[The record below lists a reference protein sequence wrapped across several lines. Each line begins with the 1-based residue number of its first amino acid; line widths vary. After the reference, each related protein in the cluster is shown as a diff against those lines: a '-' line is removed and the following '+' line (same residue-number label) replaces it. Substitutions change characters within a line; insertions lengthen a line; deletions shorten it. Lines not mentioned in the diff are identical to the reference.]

1 MARKFK
7 SMDGNNAA
15 AHVSY
20 AFSEVAAIY
29 PITPSSPMAD
39 LVDQWSAN
47 GLKNIFG
54 TQVKV
59 VEMQSE
65 AGAAGAVHGSLG
77 AGALTSTYTASQGLL
92 LMIPNMYKI
101 AAEQLPTVFHVS
113 ARTVST
119 HALNIFGDHSDV
131 MACRQTGF
139 AMLAEGNVQE
149 VMDLSP
155 VAHLAAISGKVP
167 FINFFDGFR
176 TSHEIQKVAVWD
188 FEDLKDMCDM
198 EAVEAFRKHA
208 LNPEH
213 PSTRGSHENGDIF
226 FQHREACNK
235 YYDELPAVVEKYMG
249 KINEKLGTNYQLFN
263 YYGAPDADRVIIA
276 MGSICDVAE
285 EVIDYMN
292 AHGEKVGLVKV
303 RLYRPFAADKLIAAI
318 PATAKK
324 IAVLDR
330 TKEPG
335 ALGEPLYLDVVSAL
349 ANAGMNDVKVIGGR
363 YGLGSKD
370 TPPASVFAV
379 YEELNAAE
387 PRRQFTI
394 GIVDDVTNLSLP
406 EKDAPNT
413 AAEGTIECKFWGLGG
428 DGTVGANKNSIK
440 IIGDHTDKYIQA
452 YFQYDSKKTGG
463 VTISHLRF
471 GDKPIRSPYYINKAD
486 FVACH
491 NPSYV
496 TKGFKM
502 VNDVKPG
509 GVFMIN
515 CQWDF
520 DELCHHL
527 NAEAKRYIAKNNIQ
541 LYTINAIDL
550 AAKIGMGKRTNT
562 ILQSAFFTLAKVMPQ
577 EQAIQYMKDAATK
590 SYSKKGEDVVKM
602 NHEAIDAGATAF
614 VKIDVPAGWANAADE
629 KAGHSLEGKA
639 ELVTMVKDILE
650 PVGRMDGDSLPVSV
664 FVPHVDGQFELGA
677 AAYEKR
683 GVAVSVPMWDPDK
696 CIQCNTCAY
705 VCPHATIRTFALTED
720 EVKNA
725 PEGLKTAAIK
735 AGKGKGVY
743 TYAIGVSPLDCMGCG
758 VCVEACLAGAKD
770 PEKRA
775 IKMVPQESQAE
786 QAQVWDYLV
795 KTAPKADMQDN
806 TVKGSQFKQPY
817 LEFSGSCAGCA
828 ETSYAR
834 LVTQLFGDRMYISN
848 ATGCSSIWGGPAATS
863 PYCTNKEGKG
873 PAWCNSLFE
882 DNAEHGLGMYIGQK
896 AIRNAL
902 AEETKQLIAVEWAY
916 QPLKD
921 AAQKWL
927 DTMED
932 GEANQAAAKEY
943 VALLEE
949 SLMTL
954 DENEAFITSPKGAEV
969 FGDRRDAM
977 LAHVKELKAKG
988 EKYCDCDA
996 CKLAKSIL
1004 DKKEYLNKKS
1014 VWIFGGD
1021 GWAYDIGYGGLDH
1034 VLASGEDVNIFVFD
1048 TEVYSNTGGQ
1058 ASKASNIGQV
1068 AQFAAAGKEMK
1079 KKSLSEIAMQYGYVY
1094 VAQVAMGANTAQ
1106 TLKAIAEAEAYHG
1119 PSLIIGYAPCE
1130 MHSIKGGMMN
1140 CQKEMKKAVDCGYWN
1155 LFRFNPAL
1163 AAEGKNPFTLDS
1175 KAPAGGYQEF
1185 LMNEA
1190 RYARLTREFPER
1202 AEVLFARNEEAAKE
1216 RYAHLMKLIDLYK
1229 AE

>member
-1 MARKFK
+1 MVRKMK

-39 LVDQWSAN
+39 FVDQWSAN

-77 AGALTSTYTASQGLL
+77 AGALTTTYTASQGLL

-101 AAEQLPTVFHVS
+101 AAEQLPAVFHVS

-119 HALNIFGDHSDV
+119 QALNIFGDHSDV

-139 AMLAEGNVQE
+139 AMLCEGNVQE

-155 VAHLAAISGKVP
+155 VAHLAALEGKVP

-176 TSHEIQKVAVWD
+176 TSHEIQKIAVWD
-188 FEDLKDMCDM
+188 YEDLKDMCDM
-198 EAVEAFRKHA
+198 DAVREFRQHA

-213 PSTRGSHENGDIF
+213 PHMRGSHENGDIF

-235 YYDELPAVVEKYMG
+235 YYDALPAVVEKYMD
-249 KINEKLGTNYQLFN
+249 KINAKLGTNYGLFN
-263 YYGAPDADRVIIA
+263 YYGAEDADRVIVA

-285 EVIDYMN
+285 EVIDYLN
-292 AHGEKVGLVKV
+292 AHGEMVGLVKV
-303 RLYRPFAADKLIAAI
+303 RLFRPFAPEKLIEAI
-318 PATAKK
+318 PASVKK

-335 ALGEPLYLDVVSAL
+335 ALGEPLYQDVVTAL
-349 ANAGMNDVKVIGGR
+349 ANAGRNDIQVIGGR

-379 YEELNAAE
+379 YDELKRDE
-387 PRRQFTI
+387 MKRQFTI

-406 EKDAPNT
+406 EDKNCPNT
-413 AAEGTIECKFWGLGG
+413 AAPGTIECKFWGLGG

-440 IIGDHTDKYIQA
+440 IIGDHTDKYVQA

-471 GDKPIRSPYYINKAD
+471 GDHPIRSPYYINKAD

-491 NPSYV
+491 NPSYI

-520 DELCHHL
+520 DELNHHL
-527 NAEAKRYIAKNNIQ
+527 KADAKRYIARNNIQ
-541 LYTINAIDL
+541 LYTIDAIDL
-550 AAKIGMGKRTNT
+550 AIEIGMGKRNNT
-562 ILQSAFFTLAKVMPQ
+562 ILQSAFFSLAKVMP
-577 EQAIQYMKDAATK
+577 EEEAITYMKEKAKA
-590 SYSKKGEDVVKM
+590 SYLKKGQDVVDM
-602 NHEAIDAGATAF
+602 NYKAIDLGATAYK
-614 VKIDVPAGWANAADE
+614 KIDVPADWANAVDTKE
-629 KAGHSLEGKA
+629 PKQLKGKP
-639 ELVTMVKDILE
+639 ELVKMVKEILE
-650 PVGRMDGDSLPVSV
+650 PVGKMDGDSLPVSA
-664 FVPHVDGQFELGA
+664 FVDHVDGQFELGA
-677 AAYEKR
+677 SAYEKR
-683 GVAVSVPMWDPDK
+683 GVAVSVPTWDSAK
-696 CIQCNTCAY
+696 CIQCNQCAY
-705 VCPHATIRTFALTED
+705 VCPHATIRPFALTAE
-720 EVKNA
+720 EAKNA
-725 PEGLKTAAIK
+725 PEAAKIVDVK
-735 AGKGKGVY
+735 AGKGKG
-743 TYAIGVSPLDCMGCG
+743 TYQFTMAISPLDCMGCG
-758 VCVEACLAGAKD
+758 VCVGACPVNALTMVAQEGELAQQDVFDYCVAEVS
-770 PEKRA
+770 EK
-775 IKMVPQESQAE
+775 K
-786 QAQVWDYLV
+786 
-795 KTAPKADMQDN
+795 DMQDN
-806 TVKGSQFKQPY
+806 TVKGSQFKQPM

-834 LVTQLFGDRMYISN
+834 LVTQLFGDHMYISN

-863 PYCTNKEGKG
+863 PYCTNKEGHG

-882 DNAEHGLGMYIGQK
+882 DNAEHGLGMFVGQDK
-896 AIRNAL
+896 IRQDL
-902 AEETKQLIAVEWAY
+902 ADETRQLIAVEWAR
-916 QPLKD
+916 PELKA
-921 AAQKWL
+921 AAQAWL
-927 DTMED
+927 DTMDD
-932 GEANQAAAKEY
+932 GTANAEPARAY
-943 VALLEE
+943 VKALEE
-949 SLMTL
+949 SIATVEEL
-954 DENEAFITSPKGAEV
+954 AAIPQFAEH
-969 FGDRRDAM
+969 A
-977 LAHVKELKAKG
+977 AQLKAQGKLL
-988 EKYCDCDA
+988 CDCAA
-996 CKLAKSIL
+996 CTLAADIL
-1004 DKKEYLNKKS
+1004 SKKEYLAKKS
-1014 VWIFGGD
+1014 MWIFGGD

-1034 VLASGEDVNIFVFD
+1034 VIASKQDVNIFVFD

-1068 AQFAAAGKEMK
+1068 AQFAAAGKEVK
-1079 KKSLSEIAMQYGYVY
+1079 KKSLAEIAMQYGYVY
-1094 VAQVAMGANTAQ
+1094 VAQVAMGANPAQ
-1106 TLKAIAEAEAYHG
+1106 TIKAITEAEAYHG
-1119 PSLIIGYAPCE
+1119 PSLIIGYSPCE

-1155 LFRFNPAL
+1155 LFRFNPA
-1163 AAEGKNPFTLDS
+1163 AEKKFTLDS
-1175 KAPAGGYQEF
+1175 KAPAGGYHDF

-1190 RYARLTREFPER
+1190 RYSRLTREFPDR
-1202 AEVLFARNEEAAKE
+1202 AENLFARNEAEAKA
-1216 RYAHLMKLIDLYK
+1216 RYDHLLKLIEMYDD
-1229 AE
+1229 

>member
-1 MARKFK
+1 MVRKMK

-39 LVDQWSAN
+39 FVDQWSAN

-54 TQVKV
+54 TKVKV

-77 AGALTSTYTASQGLL
+77 AGALTTTYTASQGLL

-101 AAEQLPTVFHVS
+101 AAEQLPCVFHVS

-119 HALNIFGDHSDV
+119 QALNIFGDHSDV

-139 AMLAEGNVQE
+139 AMLCEGNVQE

-155 VAHLAAISGKVP
+155 VAHLAALEGKVP

-176 TSHEIQKVAVWD
+176 TSHEIQKIAVWD
-188 FEDLKDMCDM
+188 YEDLKDMCDM
-198 EAVEAFRKHA
+198 DAVAEFRRHA

-213 PSTRGSHENGDIF
+213 PHMRGSHENGDIF
-226 FQHREACNK
+226 FQHREACNS
-235 YYDELPAVVEKYMG
+235 YYTALPAVVEKYMD
-249 KINEKLGTNYQLFN
+249 KINAKLGTDYKLFN
-263 YYGAPDADRVIIA
+263 YYGHPEADRVIVA

-285 EVIDYMN
+285 EVIDYLN

-303 RLYRPFAADKLIAAI
+303 RLFRPFAAEKLIEAL
-318 PATAKK
+318 PASVRK

-335 ALGEPLYLDVVSAL
+335 SQGEPLYQDVVTAL
-349 ANAGMNDVKVIGGR
+349 ANAGWNDVKVIGGR

-379 YEELNAAE
+379 YSELKRDE
-387 PRRQFTI
+387 MKRQFTI

-406 EKDAPNT
+406 EDENCPNT
-413 AAEGTIECKFWGLGG
+413 AAPGTIECKFWGLGG

-440 IIGDHTDKYIQA
+440 IIGDHTDKYVQA

-502 VNDVKPG
+502 VQDVKPG
-509 GVFMIN
+509 GVYMIN

-520 DELCHHL
+520 DELNHHMD
-527 NAEAKRYIAKNNIQ
+527 AASKRYIARNNIQ
-541 LYTINAIDL
+541 LYTIDAIDL
-550 AAKIGMGKRTNT
+550 AIEIGMGKRNNT
-562 ILQSAFFTLAKVMPQ
+562 ILQSAFFSLAKVMP
-577 EQAIQYMKDAATK
+577 EEEAITYMKEKAKA
-590 SYSKKGEDVVKM
+590 SYLKKGQDVVDM
-602 NHEAIDAGATAF
+602 NYKAIDLGATAYK
-614 VKIDVPAGWANAADE
+614 KIDVPADWANAVDTKPAKE
-629 KAGHSLEGKA
+629 LKGKP
-639 ELVTMVKDILE
+639 ELVKMVKDILE
-650 PVGRMDGDSLPVSV
+650 PVGKMDGDSLPVSA
-664 FVPHVDGQFELGA
+664 FVDHVDGQFELGA

-683 GVAVSVPMWDPDK
+683 GVAVSVPTWDSAK
-696 CIQCNTCAY
+696 CIQCNQCAY
-705 VCPHATIRTFALTED
+705 VCPHATIRPFALTAD
-720 EVKNA
+720 EAAKA
-725 PEGLKTAAIK
+725 PEAAKIVDVK
-735 AGKGKGVY
+735 AGKGKG
-743 TYAIGVSPLDCMGCG
+743 TYQFTMAISPLDCMGCG
-758 VCVEACLAGAKD
+758 VCIGACPVNALSMVAQEGELPQQDVFDYCVAEVS
-770 PEKRA
+770 EK
-775 IKMVPQESQAE
+775 K
-786 QAQVWDYLV
+786 
-795 KTAPKADMQDN
+795 DMQDN
-806 TVKGSQFKQPY
+806 TVKGSQFKQPM

-834 LVTQLFGDRMYISN
+834 LVTQLFGDHMYISN

-863 PYCTNKEGKG
+863 PYCTNKDGHG

-882 DNAEHGLGMYIGQK
+882 DNAEHGLGMFTGQNK
-896 AIRNAL
+896 IREDL
-902 AEETKQLIAVEWAY
+902 ADETRQLIAVEWAR
-916 QPLKD
+916 PELKA
-921 AAQKWL
+921 AAQAWL
-927 DTMED
+927 DTMND
-932 GEANQAAAKEY
+932 GTANAEPAKAY
-943 VALLEE
+943 VKALEE
-949 SLMTL
+949 S
-954 DENEAFITSPKGAEV
+954 ITTVEELAAMPQFAEH
-969 FGDRRDAM
+969 A
-977 LAHVKELKAKG
+977 AELKAKG
-988 EKYCDCDA
+988 ALFCDCAA
-996 CKLAKSIL
+996 CTLAADIL
-1004 DKKEYLNKKS
+1004 SKKEYLAKKS
-1014 VWIFGGD
+1014 MWIFGGD

-1034 VLASGEDVNIFVFD
+1034 VIASKQDVNIFVFD

-1068 AQFAAAGKEMK
+1068 AQFAAAGKEIK

-1094 VAQVAMGANTAQ
+1094 VAQVAMGANPAQ
-1106 TLKAIAEAEAYHG
+1106 TIKAITEAEAYHG
-1119 PSLIIGYAPCE
+1119 PSLIIGYSPCE

-1155 LFRFNPAL
+1155 LFRYNP
-1163 AAEGKNPFTLDS
+1163 EGEKKFTLDS

-1190 RYARLTREFPER
+1190 RYSRLTREFPER
-1202 AEVLFARNEEAAKE
+1202 ADVLFQRNEDEAKA
-1216 RYAHLMKLIDLYK
+1216 RYEHLLKLVEMYDK
-1229 AE
+1229 

>member
-1 MARKFK
+1 MVRKMK

-39 LVDQWSAN
+39 FVDQWSAN

-54 TQVKV
+54 TRVKV

-77 AGALTSTYTASQGLL
+77 AGALTTTYTASQGLL

-101 AAEQLPTVFHVS
+101 AAEQLPAVFHVS

-119 HALNIFGDHSDV
+119 QALNIFGDHSDV

-139 AMLAEGNVQE
+139 AMLCEGNVQE

-155 VAHLAAISGKVP
+155 VAHLAALEGKVP

-176 TSHEIQKVAVWD
+176 TSHEIQKIAVWD
-188 FEDLKDMCDM
+188 YEDLKDMCDM
-198 EAVEAFRKHA
+198 DAVKEFRQHA

-213 PSTRGSHENGDIF
+213 PHMRGSHENGDIF

-235 YYDELPAVVEKYMG
+235 YYAALPAVVEKYMD
-249 KINEKLGTNYQLFN
+249 KINAKLGTNYGLFN
-263 YYGAPDADRVIIA
+263 YYGAEDADRVIVA

-285 EVIDYMN
+285 EVIDYLN

-303 RLYRPFAADKLIAAI
+303 RLFRPFAPEKLIQAI
-318 PATAKK
+318 PASVKK

-335 ALGEPLYLDVVSAL
+335 ALGEPLYQDVVTSL
-349 ANAGMNDVKVIGGR
+349 ANAGRSDIQVIGGR

-379 YEELNAAE
+379 YDELKRDE
-387 PRRQFTI
+387 MKRQFTI

-406 EKDAPNT
+406 EDKNCPNT
-413 AAEGTIECKFWGLGG
+413 AAPGTIECKFWGLGG

-440 IIGDHTDKYIQA
+440 IIGDHTDKYVQA

-471 GDKPIRSPYYINKAD
+471 GDHPIRSPYYINKAD

-491 NPSYV
+491 NPSYI

-520 DELCHHL
+520 DELNHHL
-527 NAEAKRYIAKNNIQ
+527 KADAKRYIARNNIQ
-541 LYTINAIDL
+541 LYTIDAIDL
-550 AAKIGMGKRTNT
+550 AIEIGMGKRNNT
-562 ILQSAFFTLAKVMPQ
+562 ILQSAFFSLAKVMP
-577 EQAIQYMKDAATK
+577 EEDAIRFMKEKAKA
-590 SYSKKGEDVVKM
+590 SYLKKGQDVVDM
-602 NHEAIDAGATAF
+602 NYKAIDLGATAYKK
-614 VKIDVPAGWANAADE
+614 VEVPADWVNAVDE
-629 KAGHSLEGKA
+629 PEHKKLEGKP
-639 ELVTMVKDILE
+639 ELVKMVKEILE
-650 PVGRMDGDSLPVSV
+650 PVGKMDGDSLPVSA
-664 FVPHVDGQFELGA
+664 FSDHVDGQFELGA
-677 AAYEKR
+677 SAYEKR
-683 GVAVSVPMWDPDK
+683 GVAVSVPTWDAAK
-696 CIQCNTCAY
+696 CIQCNQCAY
-705 VCPHATIRTFALTED
+705 VCPHATIRPFALTAE
-720 EVKNA
+720 EAKNA
-725 PEGLKTAAIK
+725 PEAAKIVDVK
-735 AGKGKGVY
+735 AGKGKG
-743 TYAIGVSPLDCMGCG
+743 TYQFTMAISPLDCMGCG
-758 VCVEACLAGAKD
+758 VCIGACPVNALSMVAQEGELKQQD
-770 PEKRA
+770 VFDYCMDKVSEK
-775 IKMVPQESQAE
+775 K
-786 QAQVWDYLV
+786 
-795 KTAPKADMQDN
+795 DMQDN
-806 TVKGSQFKQPY
+806 TVKGSQFKQPM

-834 LVTQLFGDRMYISN
+834 LVTQLFGDHMYISN

-863 PYCTNKEGKG
+863 PYCTNKAGHG

-882 DNAEHGLGMYIGQK
+882 DNAEHGLGMFTGQNK
-896 AIRNAL
+896 IREDL
-902 AEETKQLIAVEWAY
+902 ADETRQLIAVEWAR
-916 QPLKD
+916 PELKA
-921 AAQKWL
+921 AAQAWL
-927 DTMED
+927 DTMDD
-932 GEANQAAAKEY
+932 GSANAEPARAY
-943 VALLEE
+943 VKALEE
-949 SLMTL
+949 SICTVEEL
-954 DENEAFITSPKGAEV
+954 AAVPQFAEH
-969 FGDRRDAM
+969 A
-977 LAHVKELKAKG
+977 AQLKAQGKLL
-988 EKYCDCDA
+988 CDCDA
-996 CKLAKSIL
+996 CTLAADIL
-1004 DKKEYLNKKS
+1004 SKKEYLAKKS
-1014 VWIFGGD
+1014 MWIFGGD

-1034 VLASGEDVNIFVFD
+1034 VIASKQDVNIFVFD

-1068 AQFAAAGKEMK
+1068 AQFAAAGKEVK

-1094 VAQVAMGANTAQ
+1094 VAQVAMGANPAQ
-1106 TLKAIAEAEAYHG
+1106 TIKAITEAEAYHG
-1119 PSLIIGYAPCE
+1119 PSLIIGYSPCE

-1155 LFRFNPAL
+1155 LFRFNPA
-1163 AAEGKNPFTLDS
+1163 AEKKFTLDS
-1175 KAPAGGYQEF
+1175 KAPAGGYHDF

-1190 RYARLTREFPER
+1190 RYSRLTREFPDR
-1202 AEVLFARNEEAAKE
+1202 AENLFARNEAEAKA
-1216 RYAHLMKLIDLYK
+1216 RYDHLLKLIEMYDD
-1229 AE
+1229 